1 MIRSPKSSPA
11 RQPVSGVEPP
21 AAGARAAVVNRTHRV
36 VREQALALRAQKT
49 RTRSLWV
56 PVAICS
62 ILLLITCYA
71 AWALLDSYDVTY
83 NGVLDGS
90 YQMLVFLA
98 WSLPVTVLVVG
109 LVWMQRVRA
118 RSNGDV

>member
-1 MIRSPKSSPA
+1 MNRLPETQRPRFESGSLPVAARS
-11 RQPVSGVEPP
+11 VI
-21 AAGARAAVVNRTHRV
+21 VNRTHRV
-36 VREQALALRAQKT
+36 VREQALALQAQKQ

-62 ILLLITCYA
+62 TLLLITCYA
-71 AWALLDSYDVTY
+71 AWALLDGYDLVA

-98 WSLPVTVLVVG
+98 WSLPVTILVVG
-109 LVWMQRVRA
+109 LVWMQRVRT
-118 RSNGDV
+118 RSNGDA